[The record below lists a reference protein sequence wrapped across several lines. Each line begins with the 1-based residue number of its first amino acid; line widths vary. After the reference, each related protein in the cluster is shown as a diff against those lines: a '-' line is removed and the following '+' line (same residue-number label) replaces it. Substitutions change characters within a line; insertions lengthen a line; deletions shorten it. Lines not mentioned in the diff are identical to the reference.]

1 MAMLVLDRY
10 AEERL
15 KAERKASGADRYDEV
30 WDGVYHMSPI
40 AGDEHQEIVARLT
53 GIFFNTIDMPG
64 LGLVRPGVNVSDRA
78 DDWTS
83 NYRVP
88 DVAVFLAGTSARNR
102 ETHWLGGPDFGVEVI
117 SRGDDTRD
125 KLPFYA
131 AVGSRE
137 LLLIDRDPWALE
149 LYRPGGGGLALAGTS
164 TVVGGES
171 LPSAVLPLR
180 FRLVAGEGGG
190 RPRIEVTHAD
200 GAQRWLV

>member
-1 MAMLVLDRY
+1 
-10 AEERL
+10 
-15 KAERKASGADRYDEV
+15 
-30 WDGVYHMSPI
+30 
-40 AGDEHQEIVARLT
+40 
-53 GIFFNTIDMPG
+53 
-64 LGLVRPGVNVSDRA
+64 
-78 DDWTS
+78 
-83 NYRVP
+83 
-88 DVAVFLAGTSARNR
+88 VAVFLAGTSARNR

-117 SRGDDTRD
+117 SRGDDSRD

-149 LYRPGGGGLALAGTS
+149 LYRPGVGGVGLALAGTS
-164 TVVGGES
+164 TVGGGE
-171 LPSAVLPLR
+171 LLASAVLPLG